1 MIKKERDEKMIR
13 FDNVSKKYSDDKTA
27 AVNNVTL
34 DIKDGEFFV
43 FIGPSGCGKTTTLKM
58 INRLIPLTTG
68 TIYINEKRIS
78 DYDIHELRWDIGYV
92 LQQIALFPHMTIEE
106 NIAIVPE
113 LKNGAR
119 RKFMTG
125 LRNY

>member
-1 MIKKERDEKMIR
+1 MIR

-106 NIAIVPE
+106 KYRYRSGIEKMEQGENS
-113 LKNGAR
+113 
-119 RKFMTG
+119 
-125 LRNY
+125 